1 MTCLQELLS
10 GRKFPV
16 GPVVGLAVDPAVPLA
31 IVYDD
36 LDYDETD
43 LQDCADAI
51 Y

>member
-1 MTCLQELLS
+1 MLYLRNIFKRASLMT
-10 GRKFPV
+10 
-16 GPVVGLAVDPAVPLA
+16 VGLAVDPAVPLA